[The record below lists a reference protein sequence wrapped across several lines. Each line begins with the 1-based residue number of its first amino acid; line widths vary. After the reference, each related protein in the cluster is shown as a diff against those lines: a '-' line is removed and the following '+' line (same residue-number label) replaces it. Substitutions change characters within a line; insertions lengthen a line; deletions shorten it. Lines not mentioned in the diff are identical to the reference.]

1 MVARGRMAAVLPAQ
15 TAEESRRPHLH
26 YRPSLSCAQRRY
38 PCRPARP
45 QGPRQRSP
53 ASGNFHR
60 YTSRVALS
68 FLPKPK

>member
-15 TAEESRRPHLH
+15 TAEESRRPHH
-26 YRPSLSCAQRRY
+26 RYRPSLSCAQKRY

-53 ASGNFHR
+53 VLGNFYR
-60 YTSRVALS
+60 KTSRVALS
-68 FLPKPK
+68 FFTPA